1 MASLYTNSGQY
12 TSAYPAFRLLKVDA
26 TLPILDGMGH
36 PGFSERLREACRDA
50 KAPDT
55 MDALGRYLG
64 VSKSM
69 AWNYWAGEKLPSMEK
84 AIEIAS
90 KLGVCVE
97 WLLTGRGSKMPSKP
111 PEEVIDISD
120 LPPETRAG
128 LRVLIESMKSA
139 DKNQRAA

>member
-1 MASLYTNSGQY
+1 MPHIFTKSENKASNLGIYY
-12 TSAYPAFRLLKVDA
+12 LPKVKDGLA
-26 TLPILDGMGH
+26 ILAVMKHAD
-36 PGFSERLREACRDA
+36 FAARFQEAC
-50 KAPDT
+50 KASQAPQA
-55 MDALGRYLG
+55 MSALGRWLG
-64 VSKSM
+64 VSTTM
-69 AWNYWAGEKLPSMEK
+69 AWNYHAGEKLPSMEK

-97 WLLTGRGSKMPSKP
+97 WLLTGRGPKTPPKP
-111 PEEVIDISD
+111 PDEMIDISD

>member
-1 MASLYTNSGQY
+1 
-12 TSAYPAFRLLKVDA
+12 
-26 TLPILDGMGH
+26 
-36 PGFSERLREACRDA
+36 
-50 KAPDT
+50 
-55 MDALGRYLG
+55 
-64 VSKSM
+64 M
-69 AWNYWAGEKLPSMEK
+69 AWNYHAGEKLPSMEK

-120 LPPETRAG
+120 LPPETRVG